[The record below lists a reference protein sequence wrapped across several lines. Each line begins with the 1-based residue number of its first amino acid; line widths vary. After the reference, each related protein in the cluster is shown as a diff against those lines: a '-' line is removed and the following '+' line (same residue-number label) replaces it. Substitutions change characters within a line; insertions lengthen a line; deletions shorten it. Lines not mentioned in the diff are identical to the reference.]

1 MKPVISEIDA
11 LLKAA
16 DEWMTA
22 QEALVAAQ
30 ERFEGTEAQREGV
43 DIAGAKLVVAVNR
56 WRARIV
62 PLAAEDMRPQLRQIH
77 AGAR

>member
-22 QEALVAAQ
+22 QEVLVAAQ
-30 ERFEGTEAQREGV
+30 QAREGTDLHQESV
-43 DIAGAKLVVAVNR
+43 DIAGAKLVVAVKR
-56 WRARIV
+56 WRARIA
-62 PLAAEDMRPQLRQIH
+62 PLAGEDMRPQLRQIL
-77 AGAR
+77 AGVH

>member
-11 LLKAA
+11 LLKAV

-30 ERFEGTEAQREGV
+30 QGCEETDAQQEGA
-43 DIAGAKLVVAVNR
+43 DIAGAKLVVAVKR
-56 WRARIV
+56 WRARTV
-62 PLAAEDMRPQLRQIH
+62 PLADAGTRSQLRQIH
-77 AGAR
+77 AGVH

>member
-1 MKPVISEIDA
+1 MKPVISETDA

-30 ERFEGTEAQREGV
+30 QRCEGTEAQEEGI
-43 DIAGAKLVVAVNR
+43 DIAGAKLVTAVKR

-62 PLAAEDMRPQLRQIH
+62 LPPDQDAWPQLRQIH
-77 AGAR
+77 AGAH